1 MFDLNGDLS
10 EVIDDMVN
18 EQTGARFV
26 GGLRNVG
33 SSFKNQLK
41 VMTAAI
47 GNLYGAEADE
57 VFGLLRLFAL
67 GKVLNITAIEALADE
82 FIEEFPVKTIN
93 VAAAAVTT
101 TDADAEK
108 YVIDLPQAEDEI
120 MRMTEETLEGLGLD
134 EPDLTDSPLYT
145 NLPDR
150 FRLSRLGRFL
160 SEAFKPSELKDES
173 PKLYRLVQMFME
185 QNTTDVNKE
194 MSGYVTR
201 LIDEVRG
208 RVEAVEEYV
217 ELARRYRSSPAGTT
231 GGRIGSTRA
240 PGPTPPR
247 TLPENL
253 QEQELV
259 QTVIDFNELRSKNMN
274 EMFLQQFGAMVEL
287 VLDSVFSGT
296 SLPMAI
302 KGSQGDV
309 AAFAKAIGGEKKF
322 IDSARKYGLNHPTTY
337 KNKAKLN
344 NAIKKFEKETGVKWP
359 FR

>member
-1 MFDLNGDLS
+1 MLDLNGDLS
-10 EVIDDMVN
+10 EAIDDMVN

-41 VMTAAI
+41 VMTADI

-93 VAAAAVTT
+93 VAAGAVTT

-120 MRMTEETLEGLGLD
+120 KRMTEETLEGLGLD

-194 MSGYVTR
+194 MSNYVTR
-201 LIDEVRG
+201 FIDEVRG
-208 RVEAVEEYV
+208 RVEAIEEYV
-217 ELARRYRSSPAGTT
+217 ELARSRAGA
-231 GGRIGSTRA
+231 GAIGMA
-240 PGPTPPR
+240 PTPPR

>member
-1 MFDLNGDLS
+1 MLDLNGDLS
-10 EVIDDMVN
+10 EAIDDMVN

-67 GKVLNITAIEALADE
+67 GKVLNIAAIEALADE

-93 VAAAAVTT
+93 VAAGAVTT

-120 MRMTEETLEGLGLD
+120 KRMTEETLEGLGLD

-194 MSGYVTR
+194 MCNYVTR
-201 LIDEVRG
+201 FIVCRISPYPRRRRRDWCSTNTSSHSSREF
-208 RVEAVEEYV
+208 
-217 ELARRYRSSPAGTT
+217 ARTRISSNRY
-231 GGRIGSTRA
+231 
-240 PGPTPPR
+240 
-247 TLPENL
+247 
-253 QEQELV
+253 
-259 QTVIDFNELRSKNMN
+259 
-274 EMFLQQFGAMVEL
+274 
-287 VLDSVFSGT
+287 
-296 SLPMAI
+296 
-302 KGSQGDV
+302 
-309 AAFAKAIGGEKKF
+309 
-322 IDSARKYGLNHPTTY
+322 
-337 KNKAKLN
+337 
-344 NAIKKFEKETGVKWP
+344 
-359 FR
+359 